1 MNPRAGRS
9 LGRFLGGSAGRRVL
23 IAAAVAAAL
32 GVQAIAITL
41 ASAGPSG
48 PPPTPVPPN
57 GSRSPFP
64 QTLATPAVPTQRP
77 QLDVPSALLVDMEGG
92 HVLFAKAPQAR
103 RPIASLTKV
112 MTAILVLERLEL
124 GQPVTV
130 SPAAVFERDEFGAS
144 SVLGLRAGERRTV
157 RELLDGLLLG
167 SANDAAVAL
176 AIEVSGSQERF
187 VAAMDRR
194 ARTLGMRSTRFFSP
208 NGLDDRGRSS
218 ASDLAILVRSAYA
231 TPGFAPIVA
240 AKSAT
245 IGSPRGMKP
254 RHIQNRNAL
263 LWLYP
268 GAIGVKTGSTA
279 GAGYCVIGV
288 AERDGRRLMAIVLG
302 SPNEAFSE
310 AATLMDYGYEAF
322 TERTF
327 VDAGQGVGTV
337 EIRGGSV
344 RAVAGRAL
352 TALVPA
358 ADADRAEERIVV
370 AADAI
375 FPPAVGQRI
384 GTLKVTVPGLT
395 VGAVPVV
402 VQEVPPPA
410 PAGDDAWWVRA
421 AGAVGGALADALEGV
436 LGTS

>member
-1 MNPRAGRS
+1 M
-9 LGRFLGGSAGRRVL
+9 L
-23 IAAAVAAAL
+23 IAAAVAAPV

-64 QTLATPAVPTQRP
+64 QSLATPAVPTQRP

-157 RELLDGLLLG
+157 RELLYGLLLG

-218 ASDLAILVRSAYA
+218 ASDLRDLGPEPRMRRLASLRSLP
-231 TPGFAPIVA
+231 T
-240 AKSAT
+240 KSAT
-245 IGSPRGMKP
+245 IGPPRGMKP

-352 TALVPA
+352 TALVP
-358 ADADRAEERIVV
+358 DSRRGPCRGTHRGRSRCDLPSCGR
-370 AADAI
+370 
-375 FPPAVGQRI
+375 PAHRHAQGHGSRSHR
-384 GTLKVTVPGLT
+384 
-395 VGAVPVV
+395 GAVPVV

-436 LGTS
+436 LGTSLTAARHVAGPPGSPC